1 MLLIVRL
8 VIVSAAADMPID
20 RADAQQVKAMDDP
33 ASFAAEAA
41 SRMQVLVTKAKGA
54 LSTMFGLVFPKL
66 PQEKSLEEM
75 TQAFIANGSSK
86 IEVLK
91 RTSRTLGA
99 LLAFQLLMGYGVEA
113 NFESMLADLLKLADG
128 TEVDLTQFTARAR
141 VCARQLIGLAE
152 ADKAKNVG
160 KDTPSASAQ
169 TAAP

>member
-1 MLLIVRL
+1 
-8 VIVSAAADMPID
+8 MPIN
-20 RADAQQVKAMDDP
+20 RTDAQQVKAMDDP

-41 SRMQVLVTKAKGA
+41 SRAQVLVTKAKGA

-75 TQAFIANGSSK
+75 AQAFIANGGSK

-91 RTSRTLGA
+91 RTSRTLGT

-113 NFESMLADLLKLADG
+113 NFESMLMDLPKLADG

-160 KDTPSASAQ
+160 KGTPSASAQ
-169 TAAP
+169 TTAP

>member
-1 MLLIVRL
+1 MRLLF
-8 VIVSAAADMPID
+8 VSAAADIPIN

-33 ASFAAEAA
+33 ASFAAEAVV
-41 SRMQVLVTKAKGA
+41 RVQTLVVKAKTA

-75 TQAFIANGSSK
+75 AQAFIANGCSK
-86 IEVLK
+86 FEVHK

-99 LLAFQLLMGYGVEA
+99 VLAFQILMGYGIEA
-113 NFESMLADLLKLADG
+113 NFESMLAELPKLADG
-128 TEVDLTQFTARAR
+128 TEVDLAQFTARAR
-141 VCARQLIGLAE
+141 VCARQLIGLAD

>member
-1 MLLIVRL
+1 
-8 VIVSAAADMPID
+8 
-20 RADAQQVKAMDDP
+20 MDDP
-33 ASFAAEAA
+33 ASFAAESA
-41 SRMQVLVTKAKGA
+41 SRVQVLVTKAKGA

-75 TQAFIANGSSK
+75 AQTFIANGGSK

-91 RTSRTLGA
+91 RTTRILGA

-113 NFESMLADLLKLADG
+113 DFESMLTDLPKAADG

-141 VCARQLIGLAE
+141 ECARQLISLAE

-160 KDTPSASAQ
+160 KDTPSVSAQ